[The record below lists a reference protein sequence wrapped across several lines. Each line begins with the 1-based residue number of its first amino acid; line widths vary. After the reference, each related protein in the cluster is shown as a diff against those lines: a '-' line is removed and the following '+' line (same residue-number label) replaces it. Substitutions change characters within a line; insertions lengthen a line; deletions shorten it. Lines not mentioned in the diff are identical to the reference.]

1 MTETTLPA
9 VELWNMFIRLFNK
22 NIEEIK
28 NKQRFP
34 KTNSIIK
41 IGPKDKTVFNPKL
54 INFNNK
60 NIYNAKPIITKARDI
75 GGFIT
80 IRKNDEEKSAI
91 NLYNELKQIKD
102 FKDLFDEYQVKPHHI
117 YRFGKYLT
125 KLKTQEEEKIEN
137 LQNENMKL
145 AQQLANK
152 NKEEDEQYEK
162 LKQYYKDK
170 FDYKLEKINKKHD
183 EKIKEIDKK
192 HADELEAAKQNNA
205 SKEDIEELKRLHKE
219 EINDL
224 NIKTK
229 QAQQEALT
237 KYKHK
242 IEERMRKQTD
252 YDIEQ
257 FKERF
262 ENAFG
267 FAPNVANYVK
277 DKIRDQAY
285 SLDKDQLLN
294 RIEQDV
300 KRGYLPKDSNPEKI
314 ARAIYVNG
322 SKDVI
327 KRINRISNLA
337 ILTGYN
343 HDLYNKLP
351 GDVAQEVQNY
361 ITNKIQDDI
370 RRKNIKYI
378 LPKDKPRW
386 EYAMQTKNLNPM
398 LGRSAWRVN

>member
-1 MTETTLPA
+1 MTETPLPA
-9 VELWNMFIRLFNK
+9 KELWNMFIRLFNK

-34 KTNSIIK
+34 KTNSIMKIK
-41 IGPKDKTVFNPKL
+41 PNAKTIFDPKL
-54 INFNNK
+54 INFNNQ
-60 NIYNAKPIITKARDI
+60 NISNPKQIIKKARDI

-80 IRKNDEEKSAI
+80 IRKKDEEQSAI
-91 NLYNELKQIKD
+91 NLYKELKQIKD
-102 FKDLFDEYQVKPHHI
+102 FKELFEEYELEPHHI

-145 AQQLANK
+145 AQQLENK

-162 LKQYYKDK
+162 MKQHYKDK
-170 FDYKLEKINKKHD
+170 YDYKLEKINKKHD
-183 EKIKEIDKK
+183 EILKTINKK
-192 HADELEAAKQNNA
+192 HEDELEAAKQDNA
-205 SKEDIEELKRLHKE
+205 SKEAIEELKRLHE
-219 EINDL
+219 QQINDL

-229 QAQQEALT
+229 QAQQDALT
-237 KYKHK
+237 KYKHR

-252 YDIEQ
+252 YDIDK
-257 FKERF
+257 FKKDF
-262 ENAFG
+262 EDIYG
-267 FAPNVANYVK
+267 FAPGTSSFI
-277 DKIRDQAY
+277 DQKIKDQAY
-285 SLDKDQLLN
+285 SLDKEQLLN
-294 RIEQDV
+294 VINKAIENNQ
-300 KRGYLPKDSNPEKI
+300 LPKDANPEKI

-322 SKDVI
+322 SKDVM

-351 GDVAQEVQNY
+351 GDVAQKVQKY
-361 ITNKIQDDI
+361 ITDKINDDI
-370 RRKNIKYI
+370 RKKNIKYI

-386 EYAMQTKNLNPM
+386 EYAMQNKKLNPM